1 MRPYPSYAGGDRGTR
16 SVSYAAASS
25 NASPSVPEARPGG

>member
-1 MRPYPSYAGGDRGTR
+1 MQPYPSYAGDGRGTR

-25 NASPSVPEARPGG
+25 SASPLVPEARPGG